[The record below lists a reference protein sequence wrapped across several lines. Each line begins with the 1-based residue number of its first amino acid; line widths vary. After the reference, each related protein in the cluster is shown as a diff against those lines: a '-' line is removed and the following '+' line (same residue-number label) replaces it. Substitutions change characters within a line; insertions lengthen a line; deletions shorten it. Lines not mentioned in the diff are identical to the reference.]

1 MDPSKKIA
9 STAANLTDDLIVEI
23 LSRLPA
29 KSICRFKCVSW
40 HWYGLITKPEH
51 RKKIPQTLSGFFYPI
66 CSLNHE
72 KDIMILPDF
81 VDIVEDKEPFSDPSL
96 IFMASYRLIIPKI
109 CCNGLLFCFCKKA
122 SARDERDL
130 VVCNPATEKW
140 VVLPNSGDESIA
152 LGYYLCF
159 DPAISPHFYV
169 FQITDADED
178 YGYIGHVNI
187 YSSKTGTWSRKEN
200 GWGDE
205 LQIVGRGGVFLN
217 GMLHLLTY
225 NFKILAVDTEGKTW
239 RTIHLLEP
247 MTFLCFWK
255 GPEAFIGQSQ
265 GRLYYINMRAGDKL
279 SVWILEDYASGEW
292 IFKYS
297 ISISQ
302 IFGEKDLV
310 FERDYALIAIHPECN
325 MIFFVCRCED
335 KLISYDMDRGKICVI
350 CTLKDHLFDRPFLPY
365 RPYVPYF
372 SDPLAAQGWKH
383 NLQREGQELLP

>member
-1 MDPSKKIA
+1 MDSAKKSA
-9 STAANLTDDLIVEI
+9 SASAAADLTDDLIVEI

-40 HWYGLITKPEH
+40 HWYGLITDPEH
-51 RKKIPQTLSGFFYPI
+51 RSKIPQTLSGFFYP
-66 CSLNHE
+66 SYKGTLE
-72 KDIMILPDF
+72 DLTKTFPDF
-81 VDIVEDKEPFSDPSL
+81 VDIVKDEQPFPDPSL
-96 IFMASYRLIIPKI
+96 VFMAGYRSIIPKI
-109 CCNGLLFCFCKKA
+109 CCNGLLFCLCWKV
-122 SARDERDL
+122 SPRDEADY

-140 VVLPNSGDESIA
+140 VVVPDSGDESIS
-152 LGYYLCF
+152 LVHRFGF

-169 FQITDADED
+169 FQIIDADEN
-178 YGYIGHVNI
+178 YGYVGDVNI
-187 YSSKTGTWSRKEN
+187 YSSETGAWSRKES

-205 LQIVGRGGVFLN
+205 LQLVDRGGVFLN

-225 NFKILAVDTEGKTW
+225 NFKILTADTEGKTW
-239 RTIHLLEP
+239 RTIPLLEP
-247 MTFLCFWK
+247 VTFLCFWK

-325 MIFFVCRCED
+325 LIFFVCRCED
-335 KLISYDMDRGKICVI
+335 KLISYDMDHGKVCVI
-350 CTLKDHLFDRPFLPY
+350 CTLKEHLYYRPFLPY
-365 RPYVPYF
+365 LPYVPF
-372 SDPLAAQGWKH
+372 LSDSLSARG
-383 NLQREGQELLP
+383 